1 MAVGEIKKIC
11 VKCGKAFSRREK
23 FYNRDEAN
31 RWQDWA
37 EKTITLCPECS
48 KEKWVSEIPD
58 EITEFEQENNLPDLI
73 GSEKQIAWAR
83 KIRYKRLKSHSAK
96 ILECLKKAIVG
107 FEESDL
113 DMDKVREAGLTVK
126 DISDGVKK
134 DYKQSIIMLTNA
146 SAKEIIE
153 NRDR

>member
-23 FYNRDEAN
+23 FYSRDEAN
-31 RWQDWA
+31 RWQEWA
-37 EKTITLCPECS
+37 EKAITLCPECS

-58 EITEFEQENNLPDLI
+58 EIAEFEQANNLPDLN

-83 KIRYKRLKSHSAK
+83 KIRYNYLKCK
-96 ILECLKKAIVG
+96 KPELIDFIKKAIIG
-107 FEESDL
+107 FKESDL
-113 DMDKVREAGLTVK
+113 DANKVKASGFTLKE
-126 DISDGVKK
+126 ISEGVKRENAV
-134 DYKQSIIMLTNA
+134 SVIMLA
-146 SAKEIIE
+146 SESAKEIIE